1 MFGHRYFGSRYFG
14 PRYWGDGG
22 DGTPP
27 VVVVDTATPSG
38 VRGPRF
44 LRRSKR
50 HELPW
55 EREEVTDDVVVKSR
69 RVSIPKM
76 AIKRMEQAVAPIPVA
91 KFQDLPAIEIR
102 LPSVGVAK
110 LEDDDEDD
118 LLWLI

>member
-1 MFGHRYFGSRYFG
+1 M
-14 PRYWGDGG
+14 WIQLLILELIDGATSVVEAQPEVST
-22 DGTPP
+22 TPG
-27 VVVVDTATPSG
+27 G

-55 EREEVTDDVVVKSR
+55 EQEETNDVVVKSR
-69 RVSIPKM
+69 RVSIPKL